1 MVRFGP
7 IAARSLPRQRD
18 EAMFE
23 IERKTLRGGKT
34 VYRAAVGILSL
45 LFQSRISPPLR
56 RHSLRDQASGQ
67 PGRLASLIS
76 GVMATP
82 EMADGRIHPTEPV
95 RTAFVDRPISNSSAL
110 TTDFPATAI
119 TAAAVSLQL

>member
-1 MVRFGP
+1 
-7 IAARSLPRQRD
+7 
-18 EAMFE
+18 MFE

-82 EMADGRIHPTEPV
+82 EMADGRIHPTEPI
-95 RTAFVDRPISNSSAL
+95 RTGVANGRYGGNPRIC
-110 TTDFPATAI
+110 
-119 TAAAVSLQL
+119 

>member
-1 MVRFGP
+1 
-7 IAARSLPRQRD
+7 
-18 EAMFE
+18 MFE

-82 EMADGRIHPTEPV
+82 RWRMAAFTQPSRSGQEL
-95 RTAFVDRPISNSSAL
+95 RTAGMGAILAFVDRPISNSSAL